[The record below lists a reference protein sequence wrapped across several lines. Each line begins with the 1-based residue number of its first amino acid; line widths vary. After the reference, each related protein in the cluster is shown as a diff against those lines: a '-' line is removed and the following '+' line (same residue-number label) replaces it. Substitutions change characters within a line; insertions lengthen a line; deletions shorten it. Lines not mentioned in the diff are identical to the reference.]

1 MKPFRMFLL
10 ALVMASPAAF
20 FAAPAA
26 LAQQA
31 TQPAKIAFVDFT
43 RISDESLVG
52 KDVKAQLDQ
61 YGIRLKNRQEELQ
74 TQLNTEGNALEA
86 KQKVLSPDIFQQQ
99 VDAFQQKA
107 RQAELELQQK
117 KQLLDRASQQAELE
131 ISRNLRPIIKDL
143 MTARGAN
150 MVMAKSWIYLD
161 TGGFD
166 ITSEVI
172 QRLDQVLTTYKV
184 NLPES

>member
-1 MKPFRMFLL
+1 MKTLRTYFFALLL
-10 ALVMASPAAF
+10 AWPAAF
-20 FAAPAA
+20 FTLSAAE
-26 LAQQA
+26 AQQA
-31 TQPAKIAFVDFT
+31 LPTAKIVFVDFT
-43 RISDESLVG
+43 RISEDSLVG

-61 YGIRLKNRQEELQ
+61 YGLRLKSRQEELQ
-74 TQLNTEGNALEA
+74 KQLDDEGKTLEA
-86 KQKVLSPDIFQQQ
+86 KEKVLSPDIFQTQ
-99 VDAFQQKA
+99 VQAFQQKA

-150 MVMAKSWIYLD
+150 LVMAKSWIYMD

-166 ITSEVI
+166 ITGDVI
-172 QRLDQVLTTYKV
+172 QRLDQTLTTYKV

>member
-1 MKPFRMFLL
+1 MKPLRVTLFALLL
-10 ALVMASPAAF
+10 AWPAAF
-20 FAAPAA
+20 LAAPVS
-26 LAQQA
+26 AQQA
-31 TQPAKIAFVDFT
+31 TQPAKIVFVDFT

-61 YGIRLKNRQEELQ
+61 FGLRLKSRQEELQ
-74 TQLNTEGNALEA
+74 SQLNDEGKTLEA
-86 KQKVLSPDIFQQQ
+86 KEKVLSPDIFQEQ
-99 VDAFQQKA
+99 VQAFQQKA

-150 MVMAKSWIYLD
+150 MVMAKSWIYMD

-166 ITSEVI
+166 ITTEVI
-172 QRLDQVLTTYKV
+172 QRLDQTLTTYKV